1 MATDT
6 ITHETVSQL
15 VEAGAVRAAHV
26 VGQKGGWGVLFKYG
40 MTERPLAAQRGN
52 VRVFKRFETI
62 VSYLRELGIVQFDVD
77 AAQYDP
83 SAPLSARSQSN
94 AERAREQM
102 KAAHRA
108 AAYDK
113 WFRAEIG
120 AALVEAD
127 DPATVK
133 VAHADVAA
141 ALRPGKGGID
151 TAALRALAGKAAGKP
166 RRKAHA

>member
-6 ITHETVSQL
+6 ITHESVARL
-15 VEAGAVRAAHV
+15 VEAGAIRAAHV

-62 VSYLRELGIVQFDVD
+62 VSYLREMGIVRFDVD

-83 SAPLSARSQSN
+83 AAPLSGKSQSN

-102 KAAHRA
+102 KAAHAA

-113 WFRAEIG
+113 WFRAEVG
-120 AALVEAD
+120 AALIEAD
-127 DPATVK
+127 DPATAK
-133 VAHADVAA
+133 VAHADVTA
-141 ALRPGKGGID
+141 ALRAGD
-151 TAALRALAGKAAGKP
+151 TAALRALAQGTPAGKAK
-166 RRKAHA
+166 RKGRA

>member
-1 MATDT
+1 MATDA

-15 VEAGAVRAAHV
+15 VEAGAIRAAHV

-40 MTERPLAAQRGN
+40 LTERPLAAQRGN

-62 VSYLRELGIVQFDVD
+62 VSYLREMGIVQFDVD

-83 SAPLSARSQSN
+83 AAPLSARSQSN

-102 KAAHRA
+102 KAAHQA

-120 AALVEAD
+120 AALAEAD

-141 ALRPGKGGID
+141 ALQSGD
-151 TAALRALAGKAAGKP
+151 TAALRALAGKPAGGSVSKS
-166 RRKAHA
+166 RRKARA

>member
-15 VEAGAVRAAHV
+15 VEAGAIRAAHV

-62 VSYLRELGIVQFDVD
+62 VSYLREMGIVQFDVD

-83 SAPLSARSQSN
+83 NAPLSAKSQGN
-94 AERAREQM
+94 AERARAQM
-102 KAAHRA
+102 KAAHQA

-120 AALVEAD
+120 AALTEAD

-133 VAHADVAA
+133 VAHSDVAA
-141 ALRPGKGGID
+141 ALRSGD
-151 TAALRALAGKAAGKP
+151 TAALRALAGKPAGKTAGKT